1 MSRGDEITTKDFFL
15 KKLDKF
21 KYYLYIRRVMNSLLK
36 VRIID
41 MLFNLLL
48 SDRLGTD
55 EVDQINDIIVKVRGL
70 KV

>member
-1 MSRGDEITTKDFFL
+1 
-15 KKLDKF
+15 
-21 KYYLYIRRVMNSLLK
+21 MNDLLK

-55 EVDQINDIIVKVRGL
+55 EVDQINDIIGKVRGL

>member
-1 MSRGDEITTKDFFL
+1 
-15 KKLDKF
+15 
-21 KYYLYIRRVMNSLLK
+21 MNSLMK

-41 MLFNLLL
+41 MLFNLLM
-48 SDRLGTD
+48 SDRLGSD